1 MNIGGLGTM
10 MIPETR
16 EMLSRRNPRYAGDF
30 FSVQNDYEDFGYDP
44 RNTGPRNQALSSNT
58 AATQSL
64 TTNPVG
70 EPQQTTANQSQGGGP
85 SDIGTLD
92 YDPASSGNYSSANLP
107 AVTDPEKAFANVG
120 LRQHEFLVREF
131 RPFEQALIESRQ
143 DTSLIDA
150 VPEQVE
156 EQARIAR
163 EIDERNRSR
172 YGYNRTAVEQQEV
185 AREAQRTQ
193 NLGLAGGL
201 NNARLAQ
208 RERNQNLLA
217 QLVNIGQGLNRGSLG
232 QMGSAAEMA
241 LGRKNAYTQAKAQAK
256 AQRWGFL
263 GSL

>member
-1 MNIGGLGTM
+1 MAQQHTM
-10 MIPETR
+10 MSPEMRRYYERDPRYGKGYFGEPVETR
-16 EMLSRRNPRYAGDF
+16 GDRMQEPNDPT
-30 FSVQNDYEDFGYDP
+30 SLVQNTVSQTASTTSAPLATSTNVQAQGNMPSAVGTLNYDP
-44 RNTGPRNQALSSNT
+44 T
-58 AATQSL
+58 
-64 TTNPVG
+64 
-70 EPQQTTANQSQGGGP
+70 
-85 SDIGTLD
+85 
-92 YDPASSGNYSSANLP
+92 SSANYSASTLP
-107 AVTDPEKAFANVG
+107 AVTDPDKAFANVSK
-120 LRQHEFLVREF
+120 RQHEFLVREF
-131 RPFEQALIESRQ
+131 RPFEQALIESVN

-150 VPEQVE
+150 VPQDTE
-156 EQARIAR
+156 EQARIAK

-172 YGYNRTAVEQQEV
+172 YGYTRTAMEQQEV
-185 AREAQRTQ
+185 AREAERTQ

-241 LGRKNAYTQAKAQAK
+241 INRKNAYTQAKAQSK

>member
-1 MNIGGLGTM
+1 MLAGTVLT
-10 MIPETR
+10 PETR
-16 EMLSRRNPRYAGDF
+16 EAISRRNPGRYGGDF
-30 FSVQNDYEDFGYDP
+30 FSVNREYEDP
-44 RNTGPRNQALSSNT
+44 NLVRSIPTQQP
-58 AATQSL
+58 ATQSA
-64 TTNPVG
+64 TQPVTQPVG
-70 EPQQTTANQSQGGGP
+70 EMEPVNSPTGGA

-92 YDPASSGNYSSANLP
+92 YDPTSSQNYSSRNLP
-107 AVTDPEKAFANVG
+107 HVSDPDKAFANVA

-131 RPFEQALIESRQ
+131 RPFEQALIAGKD

-150 VPEQVE
+150 VPEE
-156 EQARIAR
+156 TETQARIAR

-172 YGYNRTAVEQQEV
+172 YGYNRTAVEQREV
-185 AREAQRTQ
+185 GREAQRTG
-193 NLGLAGGL
+193 NIMLAGGL

-241 LGRKNAYTQAKAQAK
+241 INRKNAYTQAKAQSK

>member
-1 MNIGGLGTM
+1 MLGTM
-10 MIPETR
+10 AQQHTMMSPE
-16 EMLSRRNPRYAGDF
+16 MRRYYERDPRYGKGYFVEPAGTRGDKM
-30 FSVQNDYEDFGYDP
+30 QEP
-44 RNTGPRNQALSSNT
+44 TTPIPI
-58 AATQSL
+58 TQ
-64 TTNPVG
+64 PVG
-70 EPQQTTANQSQGGGP
+70 EPEQVQSPVDRGVAGGTGGTP
-85 SDIGTLD
+85 ASDLGTLD
-92 YDPASSGNYSSANLP
+92 YNPTSSQNYSASTLP
-107 AVTDPEKAFANVG
+107 AVADPDKAFADVS

-131 RPFEQALIESRQ
+131 RPFEQALIDSID

-150 VPEQVE
+150 VPEETE

-172 YGYNRTAVEQQEV
+172 YGYTRTAMEQQEV
-185 AREAQRTQ
+185 AREGQRTQ
-193 NLGLAGGL
+193 NTMLAGGL

-241 LGRKNAYTQAKAQAK
+241 INRRNAYTQAKAQAK